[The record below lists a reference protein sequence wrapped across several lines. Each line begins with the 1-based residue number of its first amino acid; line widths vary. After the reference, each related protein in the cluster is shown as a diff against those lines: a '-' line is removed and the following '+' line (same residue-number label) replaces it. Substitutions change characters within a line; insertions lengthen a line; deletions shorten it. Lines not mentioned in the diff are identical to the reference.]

1 MLASVGQLLII
12 TLIMIVDIDNSHIDI
27 KFDYTIII
35 KTQILAIVY
44 AYSMLQP
51 LDTYIYCEL
60 VKVVQG
66 TIQMPVL
73 QV

>member
-44 AYSMLQP
+44 AYSMFQP
-51 LDTYIYCEL
+51 HDMSI
-60 VKVVQG
+60 VSM
-66 TIQMPVL
+66 TIQMTVL
-73 QV
+73 